1 MTSVVRR
8 LVLLVISLVVVAAPV
23 QTIGWLAD
31 TVNQAS
37 FGVLE
42 AFSTGSTN
50 NPQRALGTS
59 LHQLFVQSI
68 SRPWCW
74 MEFGDSGPWCTDPG
88 KVDAD
93 LTKARTQLLADGQSA
108 GKVQKDPRGP
118 LYNPRTANDERG
130 QDLAL
135 LSRAHANGEMFLA
148 FPVDDKPRNAAA
160 ADHGL
165 FHALCQATSV
175 DDCTGPNRARAQQ
188 RSQRGVLLR
197 STAGAVGPMQF
208 LPSTFATYGVAVGH
222 RGAPD
227 INRPADAIYAA
238 ANYLHASGAPA
249 DWGKAIFAYNHA
261 GWYVDDVTRHAHEY
275 AAAPAGSDTP
285 VALQPVSPAAQ
296 SNTAL
301 GADTVLWTQ
310 RGAATTY
317 GWDPVTHYVD
327 PNDANNPS
335 LPGATNDIAGIS
347 LLRQDTKGGWFR
359 ITAPNHI
366 TAVLQQTDYG
376 PSTSA
381 LIDINAVAARIVF
394 HYPEG
399 NAFPSYAGTWT
410 VSYLGMRRP
419 PDAATPEQG
428 FGLHPNPQLAAA
440 NTTTAGGGCPAPN
453 CGPGAQTPNPLAA
466 QTPFGALPDPGG
478 NAVPDEHG
486 GGGFTPGPGTDY
498 TVGQEPQLAR
508 RLDALG
514 RALHLKLTG
523 ISGYRTP
530 QHSVSVGG
538 FADDPHTRGQAS
550 DTPGIQG
557 VAEATLNRFGL
568 TRPFPGA
575 SEADH
580 IQLQN
585 GGNGAG
591 ALPAGAAAAATPIA
605 CQNAGAAP
613 TIPGDQAHITPDGHA
628 QAPANAP
635 PQIARMIAAGNQL
648 IGKPYQWSGGHST
661 LTHLDTAYDCSGA
674 VSWTL
679 HGAGYLSSPEDS
691 TALETFGQPGPGRWV
706 TVYANSGHT
715 FVYVAGIRM
724 DTSPN
729 PPLGPGSQA
738 LDGPRWR
745 PIGRDTAGFVA
756 RHPPGL

>member
-1 MTSVVRR
+1 MSTTTRTRPLLWVCVAGGASVATMFMVIIAVVGVDLANQQPPCGTQTAAGQGTTAISTAGAAEIPAQ
-8 LVLLVISLVVVAAPV
+8 LVPLYQGGAARY
-23 QTIGWLAD
+23 Q
-31 TVNQAS
+31 
-37 FGVLE
+37 
-42 AFSTGSTN
+42 
-50 NPQRALGTS
+50 LG
-59 LHQLFVQSI
+59 
-68 SRPWCW
+68 
-74 MEFGDSGPWCTDPG
+74 
-88 KVDAD
+88 
-93 LTKARTQLLADGQSA
+93 ADGWAYLAAINRIESDF
-108 GKVQKDPRGP
+108 GR
-118 LYNPRTANDERG
+118 NP
-130 QDLAL
+130 
-135 LSRAHANGEMFLA
+135 
-148 FPVDDKPRNAAA
+148 AA
-160 ADHGL
+160 
-165 FHALCQATSV
+165 
-175 DDCTGPNRARAQQ
+175 
-188 RSQRGVLLR
+188 

-486 GGGFTPGPGTDY
+486 GDGFTPGPGTDY

-591 ALPAGAAAAATPIA
+591 AVPAGAAAAATPIA

-613 TIPGDQAHITPDGHA
+613 TI
-628 QAPANAP
+628 
-635 PQIARMIAAGNQL
+635 
-648 IGKPYQWSGGHST
+648 
-661 LTHLDTAYDCSGA
+661 C
-674 VSWTL
+674 
-679 HGAGYLSSPEDS
+679 
-691 TALETFGQPGPGRWV
+691 
-706 TVYANSGHT
+706 
-715 FVYVAGIRM
+715 
-724 DTSPN
+724 
-729 PPLGPGSQA
+729 
-738 LDGPRWR
+738 
-745 PIGRDTAGFVA
+745 
-756 RHPPGL
+756 